1 MIVPT
6 LKLQCERH
14 TAIRMTCRDF
24 ISIQSTFPEFMYE
37 LWNGMKKVQVNN
49 ISEIF
54 KRTFVSTILGSR

>member
-14 TAIRMTCRDF
+14 TAIRTTCRDF
-24 ISIQSTFPEFMYE
+24 ISIQSTSPEFMYE
-37 LWNGMKKVQVNN
+37 LWNGIKKVQVNN